1 MNDKKFEFSI
11 DDDIKYKTNQ
21 KTRNTQE
28 SNLISK

>member
-28 SNLISK
+28 SSK